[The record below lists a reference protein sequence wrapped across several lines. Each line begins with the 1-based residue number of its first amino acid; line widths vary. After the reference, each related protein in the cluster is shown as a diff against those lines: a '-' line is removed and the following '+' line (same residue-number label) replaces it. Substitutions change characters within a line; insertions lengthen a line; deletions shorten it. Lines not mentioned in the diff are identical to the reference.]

1 MATIRD
7 IISSAYRYSGIL
19 NDVGEVNGNRA
30 TEAVAFLNQIIYNYN
45 LENYLPYA
53 QNVRTFEAGYQTYEF
68 FNPEVPDAVP
78 PEPVDGFGISPKVV
92 TEEPPVRI
100 LQVSYKN
107 GLHWSPIQV
116 VGFAAITPYILNVP
130 AIPSCCTYQ
139 RIKDAGFL
147 YLNRP
152 SLRELRVVYNMALP
166 KVTIDDDMD
175 APPEYVQL
183 FIITLAIR
191 IARKYKLP
199 LNDLQVLIAE
209 KDDIL
214 NKIMDR
220 NKDDH
225 QILYTQEDVNPFYNI
240 LSPRGW

>member
-1 MATIRD
+1 
-7 IISSAYRYSGIL
+7 
-19 NDVGEVNGNRA
+19 
-30 TEAVAFLNQIIYNYN
+30 
-45 LENYLPYA
+45 
-53 QNVRTFEAGYQTYEF
+53 
-68 FNPEVPDAVP
+68 
-78 PEPVDGFGISPKVV
+78 
-92 TEEPPVRI
+92 
-100 LQVSYKN
+100 
-107 GLHWSPIQV
+107 
-116 VGFAAITPYILNVP
+116 
-130 AIPSCCTYQ
+130 
-139 RIKDAGFL
+139 
-147 YLNRP
+147 
-152 SLRELRVVYNMALP
+152 
-166 KVTIDDDMD
+166 MD

>member
-1 MATIRD
+1 MGRTA
-7 IISSAYRYSGIL
+7 SSEGSAGHLSS
-19 NDVGEVNGNRA
+19 
-30 TEAVAFLNQIIYNYN
+30 FLN
-45 LENYLPYA
+45 L
-53 QNVRTFEAGYQTYEF
+53 RTSSSTSLGLSATLALLHTKIRLGSSLRSVTY
-68 FNPEVPDAVP
+68 
-78 PEPVDGFGISPKVV
+78 
-92 TEEPPVRI
+92 
-100 LQVSYKN
+100 
-107 GLHWSPIQV
+107 
-116 VGFAAITPYILNVP
+116 
-130 AIPSCCTYQ
+130 CCTYQ

-152 SLRELRVVYNMALP
+152 SLREIRVIYNKALP

-225 QILYTQEDVNPFYNI
+225 QILYSTEDVNPFLQHP
-240 LSPRGW
+240 LSLEGW